1 MDTTTIALA
10 TGTTLVIALLAA
22 TTGRARTAPAPFV
35 IALVVGTAL
44 AFILA
49 LSAFDATGSAG
60 TIMLVTLALLILVM
74 LGSLIAVGTRRTP
87 STYEAEGTDRNAIQ
101 RACEAH
107 GQADRTI
114 TAFTADRGAKS
125 PMQRLRDAFVTTET
139 EIGHLS
145 AVAVRNA
152 ARAHLTDIV
161 PPWHRMRTEALV
173 DENAV
178 RPVVDMIETRLRP
191 LEAVEEAARDVHR
204 SAMDA
209 VTALDEAIEALDS
222 AQTYETLDLVTDNK
236 GLSAVS
242 TMANSTAQDRVAEAR
257 EAIDVLSR
265 KTKAAIDEDLIAP
278 GDTLD
283 LFLDMAFDPG
293 FDFLSL
299 YNIGRLADARS
310 RCEEARGRV
319 AEIEARLRE
328 SHQAAHDAA
337 QPVRDEIAAV
347 KRPYHQRAMTE
358 MPEIARTFVPA

>member
-1 MDTTTIALA
+1 MDMTTIALA
-10 TGTTLVIALLAA
+10 AGTALVIALLAA
-22 TTGRARTAPAPFV
+22 TTARAHTAPAPFV
-35 IALVVGTAL
+35 ITLIVGTAL
-44 AFILA
+44 AFVLA
-49 LSAFDATGSAG
+49 PATFGASGKAG
-60 TIMLVTLALLILVM
+60 TIMLITLALLILVM
-74 LGSLIAVGTRRTP
+74 LASLITVGTRRTP
-87 STYEAEGTDRNAIQ
+87 STYEAEGSDRNAIQ

-114 TAFTADRGAKS
+114 SAFTADRGAMS
-125 PMQRLRDAFVTTET
+125 PMQRLCDAFVTTET

-145 AVAVRNA
+145 AVAIRNA

-161 PPWHRMRTEALV
+161 PPWHRMRTETLV

-191 LEAVEEAARDVHR
+191 LEAVEEATLDVLR
-204 SAMDA
+204 SATDA

-222 AQTYETLDLVTDNK
+222 AQTYETLDLVSDNK

-242 TMANSTAQDRVAEAR
+242 TMANSTAQDRVGEAR
-257 EAIDVLSR
+257 AAIDVLSR
-265 KTKAAIDEDLIAP
+265 KTKSAIDEELVAP

-299 YNIGRLADARS
+299 YNIGRLSDARS
-310 RCEEARGRV
+310 RCEEARVRV
-319 AEIEARLRE
+319 SEVEVRLRE
-328 SHQAAHDAA
+328 RHQEAHDAA

>member
-22 TTGRARTAPAPFV
+22 TTGRARTAPAPFI
-35 IALVVGTAL
+35 IALVAGTAL
-44 AFILA
+44 ACILVPR
-49 LSAFDATGSAG
+49 FFGPNGSAG
-60 TIMLVTLALLILVM
+60 TIMLITLVMLLLVM

-87 STYEAEGTDRNAIQ
+87 SPYEAEGSDRDAIH

-107 GQADRTI
+107 GRADRTI
-114 TAFTADRGAKS
+114 SAFTAERGGM
-125 PMQRLRDAFVTTET
+125 PLMQRLRDAFVTTET
-139 EIGHLS
+139 EIGHVS
-145 AVAVRNA
+145 AVAIRDS

-161 PPWHRMRTEALV
+161 PAWHRMRTEALV

-178 RPVVDMIETRLRP
+178 RPVVNMIETRLRP
-191 LEAVEEAARDVHR
+191 LEAVEEATLDVYR
-204 SAMDA
+204 SATDA

-222 AQTYETLDLVTDNK
+222 AQTYETLDLVSDNK

-242 TMANSTAQDRVAEAR
+242 TMANSTAQDRVGEAR

-265 KTKAAIDEDLIAP
+265 KTKSAIDEDLVAP

-299 YNIGRLADARS
+299 YNIGRLSAARS
-310 RCEEARGRV
+310 RCEEARVRV
-319 AEIEARLRE
+319 SEIEVRLRE
-328 SHQAAHDAA
+328 RHQAAHDAA
-337 QPVRDEIAAV
+337 QPVRDEITAV